1 MHVARLPRIAGM
13 ALALVFAGGCDF
25 VVRASVD
32 TTGGDPDSASL
43 DSSISD
49 DGRYVAFWSGAND
62 LVRGDTNSKQD
73 VFVRDLRTH
82 HTVRASVDTAG
93 GNANGDSFYP
103 TISGDGRYVAFAS
116 RATDLVVDDGSAVED
131 IFVRDLQAGTTT
143 RVTVDTAGGDADA
156 STRHA
161 RISADGRHVVF
172 ASPASDLVSGDGN
185 GLEDVFVRDLD
196 AHTTVRASVDT
207 TGGDPNGPSGS
218 TGLFSPPAID
228 ADGSRVVFY
237 SAASDLVPADGNA
250 LSDMFVR
257 DVSAGTTTRVS
268 VDTAGGD
275 ANGRSDELGGRPSI
289 TGDGNVVAFASFA
302 SDLVVGDANGNA
314 EDVFVRDLTT
324 STTTLVSGDT
334 NGGSGPSISDDGRFV
349 SFQTTQV
356 WVHDRQTGSTA
367 MASARYGRP
376 ANGISGAAALSA
388 DGRYV
393 SFHTTANN
401 LGVNDGNNAFDVY
414 VRAVSM
420 PTIESITPSSVA
432 RGTSATLTVTGTG
445 FLPGS
450 RARIAE
456 GGVTVDSVTVISE
469 TELEVAV
476 TVDPGASPGART
488 LVVWSDGT
496 GPGPDAVTAA
506 ICAGCLTVT

>member
-1 MHVARLPRIAGM
+1 VTGLPRIVGL
-13 ALALVFAGGCDF
+13 ALVLVFAGGCDF

-32 TTGGDPDSASL
+32 TSGGDPDSASL

-49 DGRYVAFWSGAND
+49 DGRFVAFWSGADD
-62 LVRGDTNSKQD
+62 LVPGDTNTKQD

-82 HTVRASVDTAG
+82 HTVRASVDSAG

-116 RATDLVVDDGSAVED
+116 RATDLVVGDGSAVED

-143 RVTVDTAGGDADA
+143 RVTVDTGGGDADA
-156 STRHA
+156 NTRHA

-207 TGGDPNGPSGS
+207 GGGDPNGPSGS

-228 ADGSRVVFY
+228 ADGSRVVFF

-302 SDLVVGDANGNA
+302 SDLVVGDANGSA

-432 RGTSATLTVTGTG
+432 RGTSVALTVTGTG

-450 RARIAE
+450 RARIVE

-496 GPGPDAVTAA
+496 GPGPSAVTHA
-506 ICAGCLTVT
+506 ICWGCLTVT